1 VVDLNRREVRWRGEV
16 VRLTK
21 LDFELMSCLAQR
33 PIRAWSFEG
42 FSMKHGMI
50 HTDMIETSYTQ
61 PYAGFASTSPT
72 HASTDYRRVGVRLGL
87 HSEGGAL
94 GVFWESYWAATLST
108 AGPWSAAGR
117 GLREDVGLIIR

>member
-61 PYAGFASTSPT
+61 PYAGCVNISDACE
-72 HASTDYRRVGVRLGL
+72 HRLP
-87 HSEGGAL
+87 S
-94 GVFWESYWAATLST
+94 SRCT
-108 AGPWSAAGR
+108 AGASF
-117 GLREDVGLIIR
+117 